1 MKVRALKKRAGLKL
15 RRAIRRRAFDRALCE
30 LGGGIAEELAAIRA
44 QWDAALRQMVRAI
57 TSGVA
62 EAVRGAMHRTEGGAT
77 SPSFAETLLRD
88 WARAMA
94 SHQAER
100 ERGNNGPA
108 SSHPISA
115 AAHSAG

>member
-30 LGGGIAEELAAIRA
+30 LGGGIAEDLAAIRA
-44 QWDAALRQMVRAI
+44 RWYAALRQMARAI
-57 TSGVA
+57 TSGV
-62 EAVRGAMHRTEGGAT
+62 
-77 SPSFAETLLRD
+77 AETLLRD

-100 ERGNNGPA
+100 ERVNNGPA